1 MDSEKLV
8 EKIIKLALDE
18 DTEDGDITTETLLPK
33 NIGGRAAIIA
43 RQEGILCGAEVVRM
57 VFLTIDPT
65 INIEIMVEEGKAF
78 KAGDTIMVIMGRV
91 NSILKGERTALNFI
105 SRLSGITMLT
115 TQFVNAVKDSG
126 VIIKDTRKTYP
137 GNRMLEKY
145 AVYVGGAKNHRPNLA
160 GGILI
165 KDTHIRALTARK
177 VSIKEALEKAR
188 VTVNE
193 KTEGKLAIEIE
204 CNTSEQV
211 SEAIE
216 GCPDII
222 MLDNMP
228 LEEMKKAID
237 LIPDE
242 IEVEASGNIT
252 LENVKD
258 VALSGVNSISV
269 GAITHSA
276 LALDFSLKFV

>member
-1 MDSEKLV
+1 
-8 EKIIKLALDE
+8 
-18 DTEDGDITTETLLPK
+18 
-33 NIGGRAAIIA
+33 
-43 RQEGILCGAEVVRM
+43 
-57 VFLTIDPT
+57 
-65 INIEIMVEEGKAF
+65 
-78 KAGDTIMVIMGRV
+78 
-91 NSILKGERTALNFI
+91 
-105 SRLSGITMLT
+105 
-115 TQFVNAVKDSG
+115 
-126 VIIKDTRKTYP
+126 
-137 GNRMLEKY
+137 
-145 AVYVGGAKNHRPNLA
+145 
-160 GGILI
+160 
-165 KDTHIRALTARK
+165 
-177 VSIKEALEKAR
+177 
-188 VTVNE
+188 
-193 KTEGKLAIEIE
+193 LAIEIE